1 MIPFKRLELA
11 RRQEVFDWF
20 HQAGRLGC
28 EYSFVNLYLWGRQ
41 HAAFVEGY
49 LVVFSHFYGHSM
61 YLFPSG
67 HGPLKPVLEALRE
80 DAREREIPFRL
91 TSMSMADCRAVEE
104 LYPGQFKFYPDR
116 DGFDYLY
123 EIDHLADLKGKK
135 YQQKRNHINRFL
147 ESCPDWRAEPLPPAW
162 IPTCRDLLDRWYR
175 IHLEADPHM
184 QYHLEQLALDRAF
197 QNYEAL
203 GLDGLLLLDG
213 DKPIAMTIG
222 SLISPTVYDV
232 NFEKALGEVPGDYA
246 MINRTFARYIR
257 EKYPQVQYLDR
268 EDDLGLPG
276 LRKAKES
283 YHPDRMVE
291 QYSCVL
297 KEDIDAV

>member
-91 TSMSMADCRAVEE
+91 TSMSVADCRAVEE

-147 ESCPDWRAEPLPPAW
+147 ESCPDWRAEPITPAW

-213 DKPIAMTIG
+213 DKPIAM
-222 SLISPTVYDV
+222 
-232 NFEKALGEVPGDYA
+232 
-246 MINRTFARYIR
+246 INRTFARYIR
-257 EKYPQVQYLDR
+257 EKYSQVQYLDR

>member
-91 TSMSMADCRAVEE
+91 TSMSVADCRAVEE

-135 YQQKRNHINRFL
+135 YQQKRNHINL
-147 ESCPDWRAEPLPPAW
+147 
-162 IPTCRDLLDRWYR
+162 
-175 IHLEADPHM
+175 
-184 QYHLEQLALDRAF
+184 
-197 QNYEAL
+197 
-203 GLDGLLLLDG
+203 
-213 DKPIAMTIG
+213 
-222 SLISPTVYDV
+222 SLIH
-232 NFEKALGEVPGDYA
+232 
-246 MINRTFARYIR
+246 I
-257 EKYPQVQYLDR
+257 
-268 EDDLGLPG
+268 
-276 LRKAKES
+276 
-283 YHPDRMVE
+283 
-291 QYSCVL
+291 
-297 KEDIDAV
+297 

>member
-28 EYSFVNLYLWGRQ
+28 EYSFVNLYLWGASTCR
-41 HAAFVEGY
+41 FCGG
-49 LVVFSHFYGHSM
+49 LSGGVFPFYGHSM

-91 TSMSMADCRAVEE
+91 TSMSVADCRAVEE

-147 ESCPDWRAEPLPPAW
+147 KAALIGGQSPSPRPGFPPAGTSWTGGTGSTWRPTPICSIIWSSWPWTGRSRTTRPWAWMGCCSWMGTSPLP
-162 IPTCRDLLDRWYR
+162 
-175 IHLEADPHM
+175 
-184 QYHLEQLALDRAF
+184 
-197 QNYEAL
+197 
-203 GLDGLLLLDG
+203 
-213 DKPIAMTIG
+213 
-222 SLISPTVYDV
+222 
-232 NFEKALGEVPGDYA
+232 
-246 MINRTFARYIR
+246 
-257 EKYPQVQYLDR
+257 
-268 EDDLGLPG
+268 
-276 LRKAKES
+276 
-283 YHPDRMVE
+283 
-291 QYSCVL
+291 
-297 KEDIDAV
+297 